1 MVISYNA
8 LSLYKAVIL
17 NAGPCSHQEPD
28 ARLLSAGTG
37 LLHCTSWMIYM
48 ARTDAEVTG
57 D

>member
-8 LSLYKAVIL
+8 LSLYKAVVI
-17 NAGPCSHQEPD
+17 NAGPCSHEEPN
-28 ARLLSAGTG
+28 ARLLSGG
-37 LLHCTSWMIYM
+37 LIHCTSWMIYL